1 MTALSV
7 FLGTLPLLLTVAW
20 GMYENVRRLARIEAR
35 LDHLERQLDSID
47 AKLSSLNGR
56 LVRMET
62 KVQP

>member
-35 LDHLERQLDSID
+35 LDHLERMVDSID

-56 LVRMET
+56 LE
-62 KVQP
+62 VQP